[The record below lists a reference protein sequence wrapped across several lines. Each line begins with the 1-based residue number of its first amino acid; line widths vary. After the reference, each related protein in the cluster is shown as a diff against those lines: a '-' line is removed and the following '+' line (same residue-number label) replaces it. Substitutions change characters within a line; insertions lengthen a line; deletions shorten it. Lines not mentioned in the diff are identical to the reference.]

1 MQYSVV
7 FAVDGFALKEAC
19 LSTNAH
25 ELTEN
30 TQLYLLPPLEC
41 HVIDYGSE
49 EEGCVSVCVYVCVC
63 LSLCVSLC
71 VCDFYERAHPH
82 HFNTLPL
89 VVPFV

>member
-1 MQYSVV
+1 M

-49 EEGCVSVCVYVCVC
+49 EEGCVCVCVRMYVCVC
-63 LSLCVSLC
+63 HC
-71 VCDFYERAHPH
+71 VCHYVYVIFIKEHTH
-82 HFNTLPL
+82 ITFNTLPL

>member
-1 MQYSVV
+1 MQYSVA
-7 FAVDGFALKEAC
+7 FAIDGFALKEAC

-25 ELTEN
+25 ELIEN

-49 EEGCVSVCVYVCVC
+49 EEGCVCVCAYVCVC

-71 VCDFYERAHPH
+71 VCNFYERAHPH
-82 HFNTLPL
+82 HI
-89 VVPFV
+89 